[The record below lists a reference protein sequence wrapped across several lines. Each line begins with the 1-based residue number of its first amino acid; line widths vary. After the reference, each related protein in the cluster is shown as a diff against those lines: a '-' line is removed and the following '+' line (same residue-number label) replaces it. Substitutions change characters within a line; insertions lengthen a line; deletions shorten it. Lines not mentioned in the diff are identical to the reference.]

1 MTGVIPERRS
11 EAEANLESSNHHP
24 WVTGFRVLD
33 PRPSANV
40 SPRNDGY
47 KRKSQNASSEV
58 PIMPKLMRYVLRS
71 AAIVI
76 ALAASIAPQAR
87 AEYPDHLVKLLVPI
101 PPGGAPDLVAR
112 LVAQAMSEA
121 FGQAVVVE
129 NRPGANGN
137 LAAEAVAKAA
147 PDGYTLLSGADSGIV
162 INPHVYGKL
171 TFDTLKDLVPVASVA
186 TNQFILAVNPK
197 VPARTLPEF
206 VAYARAANPPL
217 AYASGGVGSQQHFAM
232 EVLKRRAGINLL
244 HVPYR
249 GGTPS
254 ATATIGGET
263 QALFAGASS
272 AGQFEAGNLRP
283 LAASGKARSKRFP
296 DIPTIGEF
304 YPGFE
309 VDIWL
314 GLFAPAGTPDGVVR
328 KIREAVHAALR
339 RPDLAE
345 KLNVSGSLEPLIL
358 EPDAFDALI
367 RRDYAKYGTLVKQFD
382 IKLD

>member
-1 MTGVIPERRS
+1 MHLSRRHLLN
-11 EAEANLESSNHHP
+11 AA
-24 WVTGFRVLD
+24 
-33 PRPSANV
+33 AAV
-40 SPRNDGY
+40 SL
-47 KRKSQNASSEV
+47 V
-58 PIMPKLMRYVLRS
+58 
-71 AAIVI
+71 AAG
-76 ALAASIAPQAR
+76 ALPAR
-87 AEYPDHLVKLLVPI
+87 AEYPDRLVKLLVPI

-112 LVAQAMSEA
+112 LVAQSMSEA

-162 INPHVYGKL
+162 INPHVYAKL
-171 TFDTLKDLVPVASVA
+171 GFDPLKDLVPVASVA

-197 VPARTLPEF
+197 VPVHSLPEF
-206 VAYARAANPPL
+206 IDYARKANPPL

-232 EVLKRRAGINLL
+232 EALKRLAGINLL

-263 QALFAGASS
+263 QVLFAGASS

-296 DIPTIGEF
+296 ALPTIGEF
-304 YPGFE
+304 YPGYE

-314 GLFAPAGTPDGVVR
+314 GVFAPVGTPEPVTR

-339 RPDLAE
+339 RPDVAE

-358 EPDAFDALI
+358 EPPEFAALI
-367 RRDYAKYGTLVKQFD
+367 RRDYERYGALVKQFD
-382 IKLD
+382 IRLD

>member
-1 MTGVIPERRS
+1 M
-11 EAEANLESSNHHP
+11 
-24 WVTGFRVLD
+24 
-33 PRPSANV
+33 
-40 SPRNDGY
+40 
-47 KRKSQNASSEV
+47 ASG
-58 PIMPKLMRYVLRS
+58 
-71 AAIVI
+71 
-76 ALAASIAPQAR
+76 APHAH

-171 TFDTLKDLVPVASVA
+171 TFDTLKDLVPVASIA

-206 VAYARAANPPL
+206 VDYARIANPPL

-249 GGTPS
+249 GGAPS

-304 YPGFE
+304 YPDFE

-314 GLFAPAGTPDGVVR
+314 GLFAPAGTPESVVR

-358 EPDAFDALI
+358 EPAAFDALI
-367 RRDYAKYGTLVKQFD
+367 RRDHARYGSLVKQFD

>member
-1 MTGVIPERRS
+1 MHLSRRHLL
-11 EAEANLESSNHHP
+11 N
-24 WVTGFRVLD
+24 VTATAMSLV
-33 PRPSANV
+33 
-40 SPRNDGY
+40 
-47 KRKSQNASSEV
+47 
-58 PIMPKLMRYVLRS
+58 
-71 AAIVI
+71 AAG
-76 ALAASIAPQAR
+76 AWPAR
-87 AEYPDHLVKLLVPI
+87 AEYPDRLVKLLVPI

-137 LAAEAVAKAA
+137 LAAEAVAKAP

-162 INPHVYGKL
+162 INPHVYAKL
-171 TFDTLKDLVPVASVA
+171 GFDPLKDLVPVASVA

-197 VPARTLPEF
+197 VPVHSLPEF
-206 VAYARAANPPL
+206 IDYARKANPPL

-232 EVLKRRAGINLL
+232 EALKRLAGINLL

-263 QALFAGASS
+263 QVLFAGASS

-296 DIPTIGEF
+296 DLPTIGEF
-304 YPGFE
+304 YPGYE

-314 GLFAPAGTPDGVVR
+314 GVFAPVGTPEPVTR
-328 KIREAVHAALR
+328 RIREAVHGALR
-339 RPDLAE
+339 RPDVAE

-358 EPDAFDALI
+358 DPPAFAALI
-367 RRDYAKYGTLVKQFD
+367 RRDYDRYGALVKQFD
-382 IKLD
+382 IRLD

>member
-1 MTGVIPERRS
+1 MGHI
-11 EAEANLESSNHHP
+11 
-24 WVTGFRVLD
+24 
-33 PRPSANV
+33 
-40 SPRNDGY
+40 
-47 KRKSQNASSEV
+47 
-58 PIMPKLMRYVLRS
+58 LRS
-71 AAIVI
+71 ALIGVLL
-76 ALAASIAPQAR
+76 LAAAPQTR
-87 AEYPDHLVKLLVPI
+87 ADYPDRLIKLLVPI

-112 LVAQAMSEA
+112 LVAQGLSEK
-121 FGQAVVVE
+121 FGQPITVE

-171 TFDTLKDLVPVASVA
+171 GFDPLKDLVPIASIA
-186 TNQFILAVNPK
+186 TNQFMLAVNPK
-197 VPARTLPEF
+197 VPARTLAEF
-206 VAYARAANPPL
+206 VAHARAANPPL

-232 EVLKRRAGINLL
+232 EVLKQRAGIDLL

-249 GGTPS
+249 GGAPS
-254 ATATIGGET
+254 TTATIAGDT

-272 AGQFEAGNLRP
+272 AGQFESGNLRP

-296 DIPTIGEF
+296 DIPTVGES

-314 GLFAPAGTPDGVVR
+314 GLFAPAGTPDAVVR
-328 KIREAVHAALR
+328 RLREAVHAVLI
-339 RPDLAE
+339 RPDFAD

-358 EPDAFDALI
+358 PPEAFDALI
-367 RRDYAKYGTLVKQFD
+367 RRDYAKYGTLVRQFD

>member
-1 MTGVIPERRS
+1 
-11 EAEANLESSNHHP
+11 
-24 WVTGFRVLD
+24 
-33 PRPSANV
+33 
-40 SPRNDGY
+40 
-47 KRKSQNASSEV
+47 
-58 PIMPKLMRYVLRS
+58 MPKSMRYVLRS
-71 AAIVI
+71 AAVAI
-76 ALAASIAPQAR
+76 ALVAFIGSRAH

-121 FGQAVVVE
+121 FGQSVVVE

-162 INPHVYGKL
+162 INPHVYGRL
-171 TFDTLKDLVPVASVA
+171 TFDTLKDLVPVASIA
-186 TNQFILAVNPK
+186 TNQFMLAVNPK

-206 VAYARAANPPL
+206 VAYARTANPPL

-249 GGTPS
+249 GGAPS

-314 GLFAPAGTPDGVVR
+314 GLFAPAGTPEAVVR

-358 EPDAFDALI
+358 EPAAFDALI
-367 RRDYAKYGTLVKQFD
+367 RKDYEKYGTLVKQFD

>member
-1 MTGVIPERRS
+1 
-11 EAEANLESSNHHP
+11 
-24 WVTGFRVLD
+24 
-33 PRPSANV
+33 
-40 SPRNDGY
+40 
-47 KRKSQNASSEV
+47 
-58 PIMPKLMRYVLRS
+58 MRYVLRS
-71 AAIVI
+71 ALIGI
-76 ALAASIAPQAR
+76 ALLASDLPQAR

-121 FGQAVVVE
+121 FGQPVVVE

-162 INPHVYGKL
+162 INPHVYRKL
-171 TFDTLKDLVPVASVA
+171 AFDTLRDLVPVASIA

-206 VAYARAANPPL
+206 IEYARVANPPL

-232 EVLKRRAGINLL
+232 EALKRLAGINLL

-296 DIPTIGEF
+296 DLPTIGEL

-314 GLFAPAGTPDGVVR
+314 GLFAPAGTPDAVVR

-358 EPDAFDALI
+358 DPAAFDALI
-367 RRDYAKYGTLVKQFD
+367 HRDYEKYGTLVKQFD

>member
-1 MTGVIPERRS
+1 MR
-11 EAEANLESSNHHP
+11 L
-24 WVTGFRVLD
+24 F
-33 PRPSANV
+33 
-40 SPRNDGY
+40 
-47 KRKSQNASSEV
+47 
-58 PIMPKLMRYVLRS
+58 MRYVLRS
-71 AAIVI
+71 ALIAAVI
-76 ALAASIAPQAR
+76 LASGAPLAS
-87 AEYPDHLVKLLVPI
+87 AEYPDHLVRLLVPI

-171 TFDTLKDLVPVASVA
+171 TFDTLKDLVPVASIA

-206 VAYARAANPPL
+206 VDYARAANPPL

-249 GGTPS
+249 GGAPS

-314 GLFAPAGTPDGVVR
+314 GLFAPAGTPESVVR
-328 KIREAVHAALR
+328 KIRETVHAALR

-358 EPDAFDALI
+358 EPAAFDALI
-367 RRDYAKYGTLVKQFD
+367 RRDHARYGTLVKQFD